1 MAPSLSP
8 TGFWCNAS
16 PKRVLSAPRSRG
28 DGDTARPEAA
38 PLPLKHPNR
47 DHLQGGRLLIPLR
60 RVGRHDDRAQ
70 AAIHP
75 RAVQRAPLRSR
86 GLSSPEVRHVAI
98 GDGEATHASLAPG
111 PEPCSLIAPVA
122 PVDYRGM

>member
-60 RVGRHDDRAQ
+60 RVGRHDDRARTYRVLSGRDSPARG
-70 AAIHP
+70 AACAFEIT
-75 RAVQRAPLRSR
+75 RVVLSR
-86 GLSSPEVRHVAI
+86 G
-98 GDGEATHASLAPG
+98 
-111 PEPCSLIAPVA
+111 
-122 PVDYRGM
+122 